1 MKKTRSL
8 IVRLLGFALIA
19 TSCVTLLNI
28 PELPAVNWLV
38 GLSFLTGLLIL
49 LDW

>member
-1 MKKTRSL
+1 VKKGRTL
-8 IVRLLGFALIA
+8 IMRLLAFALIA

-28 PELPAVNWLV
+28 PELLAYNWLV
-38 GLSFLTGLLIL
+38 ALSFLTGLLIL